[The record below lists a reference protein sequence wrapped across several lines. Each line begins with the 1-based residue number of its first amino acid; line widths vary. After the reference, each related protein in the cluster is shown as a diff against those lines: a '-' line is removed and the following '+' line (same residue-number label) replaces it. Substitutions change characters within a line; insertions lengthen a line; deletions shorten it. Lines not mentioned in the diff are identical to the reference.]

1 MERIEFLIAPVRR
14 HLTGQADLA
23 GELARRSVDFRDMC
37 RELRD
42 AEAALEAVAA
52 LPAGLRAE
60 RQAECLGWIERLK
73 REIAGELA
81 MAKVVPLPRPGAACD
96 PRNGRCR
103 RFDRRPT

>member
-1 MERIEFLIAPVRR
+1 MARIEFLIAPVRR

-23 GELARRSVDFRDMC
+23 GELARRSGDFRDMC

-42 AEAALEAVAA
+42 AEAALVAVAA